1 MTRLRRGLA
10 RLLGARPPLLQVG
23 AVCLDPAT
31 GKVLLITSRG
41 TGRWI
46 IPKGWPMPGR
56 SLAEAALQEAWEEA
70 GVRAKSGEEMGSYH
84 YDKDQDRGFAVPVE
98 VRVFLV
104 AVEALAEDFPE
115 RGERRRRWFA
125 PSEAAGLVAEPE
137 LAALLRT
144 LASPPSPAASPPALP
159 PARA

>member
-1 MTRLRRGLA
+1 MTGLRRCLA
-10 RLLGARPPLLQVG
+10 RLLGARPPLMQVG

-31 GKVLLITSRG
+31 GQVLLITSRG

-56 SLAEAALQEAWEEA
+56 TLAEAALQEAWEEA
-70 GVRAKSGEEMGSYH
+70 GVRAEAGEDLGRYH

-104 AVEALAEDFPE
+104 PVQALAEDYPE
-115 RGERRRRWFA
+115 QGARSRRWFTPA
-125 PSEAAGLVAEPE
+125 EAAGRVAEPE
-137 LAALLRT
+137 LAALLGT
-144 LASPPSPAASPPALP
+144 LAHKPLAARRQ
-159 PARA
+159 ARA

>member
-31 GKVLLITSRG
+31 GRVLLITSRG

-70 GVRAKSGEEMGSYH
+70 GVQAEAGDDLGRYH

-98 VRVFLV
+98 VRAFLV
-104 AVEALAEDFPE
+104 PVRALAEDWPE
-115 RGERRRRWFA
+115 RGQRTRRWFT
-125 PSEAAGLVAEPE
+125 PREAAALVAEPE
-137 LAALLRT
+137 LAVLLRK
-144 LASPPSPAASPPALP
+144 LAPPSAAVPCQAG
-159 PARA
+159 A